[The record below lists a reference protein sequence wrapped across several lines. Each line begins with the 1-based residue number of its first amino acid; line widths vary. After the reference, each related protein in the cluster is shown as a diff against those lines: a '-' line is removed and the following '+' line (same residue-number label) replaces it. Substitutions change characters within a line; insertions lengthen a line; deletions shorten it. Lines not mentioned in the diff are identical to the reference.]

1 MTPQERIKKI
11 LDGID
16 ETIVVAKN
24 IAINEIYGLSKARIF
39 NDGED
44 KNMSKIGTYSNSYK
58 KIREKKG
65 LQTAFV
71 DLTNTTSLMQ
81 SVVRDDDSIFFKNDY
96 GKKISKYNEQHFK
109 KRIFA
114 PTTGEKKVWQRI
126 LNEEIS
132 KLWK

>member
-1 MTPQERIKKI
+1 MTSQERIKKI

-58 KIREKKG
+58 RLEKRKG
-65 LQTAFV
+65 FRQHL
-71 DLTNTTSLMQ
+71 LT
-81 SVVRDDDSIFFKNDY
+81 
-96 GKKISKYNEQHFK
+96 
-109 KRIFA
+109 
-114 PTTGEKKVWQRI
+114 
-126 LNEEIS
+126 
-132 KLWK
+132 

>member
-96 GKKISKYNEQHFK
+96 GKKISKYNEQQFK

-114 PTTGEKKVWQRI
+114 PATGEKKVWQRI

>member
-71 DLTNTTSLMQ
+71 DLTNTTS
-81 SVVRDDDSIFFKNDY
+81 
-96 GKKISKYNEQHFK
+96 
-109 KRIFA
+109 
-114 PTTGEKKVWQRI
+114 
-126 LNEEIS
+126 
-132 KLWK
+132 